1 MIALL
6 RRHRGFRLL
15 WTGETTS
22 QVGNSVTT
30 VVLPLIAV
38 TSLHASALTV
48 SLLKAAA
55 WLPWLAIGLLVG
67 AWIDRLPRRRWLMIA
82 CDLAAAA
89 AFATVPL
96 AWALSDLTAVQLLLV
111 ALAAGTTTVFFDTA
125 YRVFLLDILNDPDER
140 AAGNSALQG
149 SASAAN
155 VGGPGLGG
163 ALVAVVGATN
173 ALLADCASFL
183 ASALCLGAIKPVE
196 RPSRPEAPT
205 APIIEQVRDGLSYLR
220 RDRLLL
226 SLTCFG
232 GAANLALVG
241 YQSILVVFLV
251 REAHLRPATVGLVMA
266 ISGCGGVIG
275 AGLARPLTARL
286 GSGRAL
292 LATKTAGGASAL
304 LIPLA
309 TSPSRVAFAIA
320 GGVGVGIGI
329 VAGNVITTTWIQ
341 SYVAPAVYARTAA
354 SNNVINYGT
363 MPIGALIGGI
373 LASTL
378 GLTPSLWITTAMVPL
393 GAIFLYTG
401 PLRGLRE
408 LPTRHAN
415 ADRAPYTDATT
426 T

>member
-1 MIALL
+1 MRALL
-6 RRHRGFRLL
+6 RRHLGFRLL

-38 TSLHASALTV
+38 TSLHASAFTV

-67 AWIDRLPRRRWLMIA
+67 AWIDQLPEQRWLMIA
-82 CDLAAAA
+82 CDAAAA
-89 AFATVPL
+89 VAFASVPL
-96 AWALSDLTAVQLLLV
+96 AWALGDLTALQLLLA
-111 ALAAGTTTVFFDTA
+111 ALAAGTAGVFFDTA
-125 YRVFLLDILNDPDER
+125 YRVLLLEVLDDPDDR
-140 AAGNSALQG
+140 ATGNSALQG

-163 ALVAVVGATN
+163 ALVAALGATN

-183 ASALCLGAIKPVE
+183 VSALCLGAI
-196 RPSRPEAPT
+196 RPRQWTPRADVCT
-205 APIIEQVRDGLSYLR
+205 APLIRRIRDGLSYLR
-220 RDRLLL
+220 EDRLLL

-232 GAANLALVG
+232 GAANLALVA

-251 REAHLRPATVGLVMA
+251 RETHLHPAAVGLVMA
-266 ISGCGGVIG
+266 LSGFGGVAG
-275 AGLARPLTARL
+275 AWLAGPLTARL
-286 GSGRAL
+286 GSARAL

-309 TSPSRVAFAIA
+309 TSPSHAAFAIA
-320 GGVGVGIGI
+320 GGAGVGAGI
-329 VAGNVITTTWIQ
+329 VAGNVITSTWIQ
-341 SYVAPAVYARTAA
+341 SYVRPEVYARTTA

-363 MPIGALIGGI
+363 MPIGALLGGV

-378 GLTPSLWITTAMVPL
+378 GLPAALWTTTAMVPF
-393 GAIFLYTG
+393 GAIFLYAS
-401 PLRGLRE
+401 PLRCMRE
-408 LPTRHAN
+408 LPATRAG
-415 ADRAPYTDATT
+415 ASSASG
-426 T
+426 